1 MRKIVLLFLLASA
14 SLPASEWAFWRGVN
28 QDGVSAD
35 TGLPSSWSPEG
46 ENLIW
51 KADLGTR
58 ATPVVTHG
66 QVCIIRLAEP
76 ETPSK
81 WQEQVVCLDEK
92 TGKIN
97 WQDRDNVFQTDIPHH
112 RVGWASLV
120 ADPETGAIY
129 SHSIS
134 GIITGFSKD
143 GKILWRRSL
152 DEAIGRFSGFGGRTT
167 TPILDGNLV
176 VVCFLTAGFGPNFI
190 PRHRFYA
197 LDKNTGETV
206 WISTPG
212 DAPYDT
218 TYSTP
223 IVSVINGQRLLI
235 AGNGD
240 GGVYAVKMQTGEKVW
255 GFPLSK
261 RGLNSAV
268 VEDNG
273 VIFASHSEE
282 NVDESTAM
290 GRLVAL
296 DAKQVTDGK
305 PKQLWM
311 AEGFQAGYASPV
323 IHDGILYAVD
333 NTTNMVAF
341 DVKNGEELWREK
353 LGIAQRASPV
363 IGDGKLY
370 VSDVDG
376 QFHIY
381 KLNGRKP
388 PERLDLDVFKNADG
402 SATQIN
408 GSPAIANGR
417 IYLPTTNA
425 LYAIGT
431 KSGKGVDVKPITPP
445 IEKAP
450 AGAKAAHLQV
460 IPAEV
465 ALKPGETQKFTA
477 RAFDDKGR
485 LIGEATAE
493 WSAQGL
499 KGAIGASGELKLA
512 PDNVSQGGVITAK
525 ADGIE
530 GKSQVRVMP
539 GAPFEENFD
548 SYAPKAVPAGWPAIR
563 GRFETAD
570 KDGEKVLFKSSA
582 NLRSQKTT
590 VYFGAPDAHSYE
602 IQIDVLGTEKARRL
616 PDVGLIS
623 HRYTLDM
630 QGNKQKLMVR
640 TWTSEPGR
648 FSKIVPIKF
657 DPNIWYTMKLRVEP
671 TKENGPT
678 KVMAKVWKRDE
689 PEPAAWTL
697 EAEDA
702 IGNAHGS
709 PGIYGY
715 ALSDIYYDNLKVT
728 PND

>member
-1 MRKIVLLFLLASA
+1 MRKIVLLVLLATA
-14 SLPASEWAFWRGVN
+14 SLPASDWAFWRGVN

-46 ENLIW
+46 ENLVW
-51 KADLGTR
+51 KADVGTR
-58 ATPVVTHG
+58 ATPVVSHG
-66 QVCIIRLAEP
+66 QVCVIRLAEP

-120 ADPETGAIY
+120 ADPATGALF

-134 GIITGFSKD
+134 GVITGFSKD

-152 DEAIGRFSGFGGRTT
+152 DEEIGRFSGFGGRTT
-167 TPILDGNLV
+167 TPILDGDLV

-212 DAPYDT
+212 GAPYDT

-223 IVSVINGQRLLI
+223 IVSVINGERLLI

-240 GGVYAVKMQTGEKVW
+240 GGVHAIKMGTGEKVW

-268 VEDNG
+268 VEADG
-273 VIFASHSEE
+273 VVFASHSEE
-282 NVDESTAM
+282 NVDGSTSM
-290 GRLVAL
+290 GRVVAY
-296 DAKQVTDGK
+296 DAKQITEGK
-305 PKQLWM
+305 PALKWQVD
-311 AEGFQAGYASPV
+311 GFQAGYASPV
-323 IHDGILYAVD
+323 IHDGILYHVD
-333 NTTNMVAF
+333 NSTNMVAF
-341 DVKNGEELWREK
+341 DVTNGEELWREK

-381 KLNGRKP
+381 KLNGRKA
-388 PERLDLDVFKNADG
+388 PERLDLDEFKNADG

-417 IYLPTTNA
+417 VYLPTTNA

-431 KSGKGVDVKPITPP
+431 AAGKGVTVKPMLPP
-445 IEKAP
+445 VEKAP

-460 IPAEV
+460 VPAEV
-465 ALKPGETQKFTA
+465 ALNPGAKQPFVA
-477 RAFDDKGR
+477 RTFDDKGR
-485 LIGEATAE
+485 LIGETAAE

-499 KGAIGASGELKLA
+499 KGSIGAGGELALSA
-512 PDNVSQGGVITAK
+512 DNAAQGGVVTAK
-525 ADGIE
+525 AAGLE
-530 GKSQVRVMP
+530 AKSQVRVMP
-539 GAPFEENFD
+539 DVPYEDDFN
-548 SYAPKAVPAGWPAIR
+548 SYDLKGFPAGFPAIR
-563 GRFETAD
+563 GRFEVAD
-570 KDGEKVLFKSSA
+570 KDGEKVLYKDST
-582 NLRSQKTT
+582 NLRSQKTR
-590 VYFGAPDAHSYE
+590 VYFGDPDAAAYT
-602 IQIDVLGTEKARRL
+602 IQIDVLGAEKARRM

-630 QGNKQKLMVR
+630 QGNKQKLMLY
-640 TWTSEPGR
+640 TWTSEVDR
-648 FSKIVPIKF
+648 FSKTVPIKF

-671 TKENGPT
+671 SSAGKAS
-678 KVMAKVWKRDE
+678 KVMGKVWKRGE
-689 PEPAAWTL
+689 PEPDAWTI
-697 EAEDA
+697 EAVDEVGHA
-702 IGNAHGS
+702 KGS
-709 PGIYGY
+709 PGFYAY
-715 ALSDIYYDNLKVT
+715 ALADMYFDNLKVT
-728 PND
+728 PNK